1 MSVCV
6 YLWRGVGLALGHLL
20 LLVRT
25 RFSKVLAARGGKGQ
39 IPPRHSGQVP
49 AASGLALS
57 APGQCPWRSG
67 GASDGGHLSL
77 SIDQGLLPKQ
87 FPKHQQILSR
97 LWASL
102 VAQTGKSLPAMGE
115 IQVQPLGREGAL
127 KEGMPTHSSVLSW
140 GNPVDRGVWWAAVH
154 GVAKTK
160 RLRLSHFEAT
170 AAA

>member
-1 MSVCV
+1 MCV

-67 GASDGGHLSL
+67 GGSDGGHLSL

-102 VAQTGKSLPAMGE
+102 VADRKESACDGGDPGSTPGSGRCPEGGNAYPLQCSFLGKSRGQRSLVGC
-115 IQVQPLGREGAL
+115 
-127 KEGMPTHSSVLSW
+127 SSW
-140 GNPVDRGVWWAAVH
+140 GCKD
-154 GVAKTK
+154 
-160 RLRLSHFEAT
+160 
-170 AAA
+170 